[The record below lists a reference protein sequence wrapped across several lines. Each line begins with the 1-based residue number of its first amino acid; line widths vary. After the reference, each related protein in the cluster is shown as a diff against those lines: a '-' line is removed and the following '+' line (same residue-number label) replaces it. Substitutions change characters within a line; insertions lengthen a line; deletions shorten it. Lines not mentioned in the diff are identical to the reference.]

1 MDIEIVIKGGVEL
14 SEWYPEKYAA
24 FEEKILKMV
33 LDEFPGVSGC
43 HLSSELTPR
52 HAKEE
57 AIREKIKQKEFNQ
70 TLIKV
75 LAKPEVQELIRNGAT
90 ASAE

>member
-14 SEWYPEKYAA
+14 SEWYPKKYEV
-24 FEEKILKMV
+24 FERKINDMIA
-33 LDEFPGVSGC
+33 EMFPGVGGWIISP
-43 HLSSELTPR
+43 ELTDR
-52 HAKEE
+52 HQEEE
-57 AIREKIKQKEFNQ
+57 AAREQIKQKEFNR

-75 LAKPEVQELIRNGAT
+75 LAKPEVQEMIRNIAT